1 MPVVSKRITI
11 DNVTFS
17 LNALIVNPNKYL
29 PLMQIQ
35 LRANVFAKRA
45 NEDNERYLTRIFNA
59 IYRSTAGTVT
69 TPSGTRR
76 TCTPIP
82 LTTGCE
88 KILNALGIEL
98 VKRCPKRSSIMFK
111 HSGNKYRMNNDEMNK
126 LLESI
131 KKKTSFRRKY
141 HPKFLIGVELEF
153 IGNRNKVEAFNT
165 AMYNLVGGDRY
176 NPEMSYNKNRG
187 SKWVLGTDGSVHA
200 GGSLS
205 SAYRGFELTSPILNP
220 NSKKDMLE
228 LKKVTVLIKDI
239 MGGTVNATCGTHIH
253 MSFPV
258 ESVITDELIMHF
270 ARSYRKSENTLFD
283 KVVPLRRRGNRAH
296 YSKTVS
302 VVYLWDR
309 YRKLNFN
316 NVEKNTKNMHLE
328 FRQLDGTLDYD
339 KIYAWCKLQQ
349 LFVEMTLDTYDKKC
363 EDTMKPI
370 EIELNDVIIK
380 KAVTEDCIESL
391 MKMSKMVA

>member
-11 DNVTFS
+11 ENVTFS

-29 PLMQIQ
+29 PLMQTQ
-35 LRANVFAKRA
+35 LRANVFAKKA
-45 NEDNERYLTRIFNA
+45 NEDNEHYLARIFNA
-59 IYRSTAGTVT
+59 IYRNTVET
-69 TPSGTRR
+69 VVTPSGTRR
-76 TCTPIP
+76 HVSTSIP

-98 VKRCPKRSSIMFK
+98 VKKCPKRSSIMFK
-111 HSGNKYRMNNDEMNK
+111 HSGNKYRMNNEEMNK

-131 KKKTSFRRKY
+131 KKKTSFRRHN
-141 HPKFLIGVELEF
+141 HPKVLIGVELEF
-153 IGNRNKVEAFNT
+153 IGNRSKVAEFNA
-165 AMYNLVGGDRY
+165 AMYNLVGIDRY
-176 NPEMSYNKNRG
+176 NPEMCYNKNKG
-187 SKWVLGTDGSVHA
+187 SQWVLGTDGSVHA
-200 GGSLS
+200 RGNCGSGM
-205 SAYRGFELTSPILNP
+205 RGFELTSPILNP

-228 LKKVTVLIKDI
+228 LKNVTELIKDV
-239 MGGTVNATCGTHIH
+239 MNGTVNATCGTHVH

-258 ESVITDELIMHF
+258 ESATDELVTHF

-283 KVVPLRRRGNRAH
+283 KVVPLRRRGNRAY

-302 VVYLWDR
+302 VNYLWDR

-316 NVEKNTKNMHLE
+316 NVKKNTDNMHLE

-349 LFVEMTLDTYDKKC
+349 LFVELTLDSYEKKC
-363 EDTMKPI
+363 DDLSKPI
-370 EIELNDVIIK
+370 EIELDDVIVK
-380 KAVTEDCIESL
+380 KAVNESCIESL